1 MNFSVYTE
9 PERPRQRNA
18 GTLHSGRK
26 GHGFDLGRSD
36 AGNADYSA

>member
-9 PERPRQRNA
+9 PERPPTQRRHA
-18 GTLHSGRK
+18 AFGRK
-26 GHGFDLGRSD
+26 GHGFDLGGSD